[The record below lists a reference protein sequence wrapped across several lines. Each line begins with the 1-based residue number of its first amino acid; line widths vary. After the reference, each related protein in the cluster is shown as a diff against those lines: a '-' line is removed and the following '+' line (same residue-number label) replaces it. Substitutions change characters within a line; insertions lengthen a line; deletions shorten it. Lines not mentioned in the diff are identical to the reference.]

1 MVRAT
6 SEPRWY
12 QFTPGQLSSSILG
25 APAIGSAGGLFTSTP
40 PSHSIPHWACSR
52 WLKHSTTGF
61 LALGSSYAGRRDT
74 VRLSTLVQE
83 KEGNPDLREM
93 DSYSLGL
100 CSSGSHLPFGLDISQ
115 GLEN

>member
-1 MVRAT
+1 M
-6 SEPRWY
+6 
-12 QFTPGQLSSSILG
+12 
-25 APAIGSAGGLFTSTP
+25 
-40 PSHSIPHWACSR
+40 
-52 WLKHSTTGF
+52 
-61 LALGSSYAGRRDT
+61 
-74 VRLSTLVQE
+74 RLSALVQE